1 MATGTQPEVA
11 RLLDRDWSEA
21 SGTSVAQLARHTPNL
36 EDEMKKP
43 TKQLTPRRVVN
54 ADSLR
59 SVRGGALTVHLRLK
73 AGEYGPS
80 EKE

>member
-1 MATGTQPEVA
+1 M
-11 RLLDRDWSEA
+11 
-21 SGTSVAQLARHTPNL
+21 